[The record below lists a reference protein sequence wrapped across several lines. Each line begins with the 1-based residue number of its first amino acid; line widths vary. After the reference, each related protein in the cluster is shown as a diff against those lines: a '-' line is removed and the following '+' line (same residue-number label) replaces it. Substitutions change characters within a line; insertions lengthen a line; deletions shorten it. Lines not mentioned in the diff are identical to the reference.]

1 MNKENKY
8 PGSPANHDAQ
18 IVADKGSDLHS
29 SLSDTDLEEGEI
41 LSESDEA
48 VATSPVP
55 PTKKTKLAQPAKSKP
70 SPRRLLSRSSKEKCA
85 PAKETGEASDS
96 SSQSPKSRFKKVCL
110 AASKS
115 NFATTAD
122 VMDTF
127 KLVRTEIRKKYMK
140 LHKTFPK
147 KSFYGVMNN
156 FRESFLEFVDGANF
170 GQLSCQQGELKSKM
184 KKLIVTVFGKLLNN
198 GIVKR
203 IFEQQAGDLKQK
215 LWDFVDV
222 QIDYLLRDIDTTLK
236 GLCKPA
242 SPQSD
247 EKASG
252 KKEKVSGQPPVTKP
266 QCHPKEPESVL
277 SKPVRTRQCA
287 TVAPYKTGLGSRGKD
302 IRITLTDKDKDS
314 HLADAVDTQT
324 TVGFHPPKDVP
335 SVSENHNKLSGS
347 QNVSLLDK
355 TDFELLTE
363 QQASSLT
370 FNLVRDTQMGEIF
383 KCLLQGSDLLEG
395 NTANGDS
402 TAWSFGTPR
411 KDGDRYIS
419 VGTPTKFDSPSK
431 LFSPC
436 KFDTPSK
443 VIAAWSSITPRKMSS
458 PPLKSQAP
466 LNPALFDESCLL
478 EVPSDS
484 RTSAS
489 QRSFSILAEDLA
501 VSLTIPSPLKSDNHL
516 SFLQPS
522 SRQPTPDSVISAHIS
537 EDALLDEED
546 ATEQD
551 IHLALDTDNSSRG
564 SASSTSSGASEPL
577 ATPFVFKPHLPMQA
591 LVMERSNDH
600 FIVKIRQATSSADTT
615 LTADDSFNRTLTDGG
630 ERHSGGGETKTERPV
645 LSDGS
650 QGTSTNPALPERET
664 AVLPASPGLCK
675 APASEFSLAGSG
687 TSTWT
692 EEAACEESTGQNSP
706 NAPLSVDS
714 QNLSM
719 SPKSP
724 EIDKTVSRTPSP
736 EKSSSQIGKATVEQ
750 NIPSEPSTCQTS
762 KSENAATSP
771 KADSPKSTNSQAS
784 DRIQMPASSSDS
796 EKQHTEGSGS
806 EKGSSGATSAVS
818 GASESESTERSKGGK
833 RKRRQEKSKSKR
845 RRKEDKRSAET
856 DDDKSAETEGSSC
869 RSDGE
874 CKSTPVSPSSSG
886 LSAKNV
892 VKKKG
897 EVVVSWT
904 RSVVAPTFQKTAC
917 ISIVF
922 PPEQNT
928 NETKSRSFRDEDRDI
943 LIALKT
949 KGASRETFSTL
960 ADKLNKPSGQV
971 GRRSMDLNPYGI
983 KESPDD

>member
-41 LSESDEA
+41 LSESDET

-55 PTKKTKLAQPAKSKP
+55 ATKKAKLAQPAKSKP
-70 SPRRLLSRSSKEKCA
+70 SARRLLSRTSKEKCA

-170 GQLSCQQGELKSKM
+170 GPLSCQQGELKSKM

-247 EKASG
+247 DKASG

-266 QCHPKEPESVL
+266 QCQPKEPESVL

-314 HLADAVDTQT
+314 HLADTVDTQT
-324 TVGFHPPKDVP
+324 TVGFHPPKDTP

-347 QNVSLLDK
+347 QNGSLLDK

-395 NTANGDS
+395 NSANGDN

-564 SASSTSSGASEPL
+564 SASSTSSAASGPL

-600 FIVKIRQATSSADTT
+600 FIVKIRQASSSADTT
-615 LTADDSFNRTLTDGG
+615 LTADDRFDRTLTDEG

-650 QGTSTNPALPERET
+650 QGTSTNPLLPERET
-664 AVLPASPGLCK
+664 AVLPASSGMCE

-687 TSTWT
+687 SSTWT
-692 EEAACEESTGQNSP
+692 KEAACEESSGK
-706 NAPLSVDS
+706 PLSVDS
-714 QNLSM
+714 QNLSI
-719 SPKSP
+719 SLKSP
-724 EIDKTVSRTPSP
+724 EIDKTVSRTRSP
-736 EKSSSQIGKATVEQ
+736 EKSSLQISKATVEH

-762 KSENAATSP
+762 KSENATTSP
-771 KADSPKSTNSQAS
+771 KADLPKSTSSVRHSSESCEAS
-784 DRIQMPASSSDS
+784 NRIQTPASSSSDS
-796 EKQHTEGSGS
+796 EKQQTERSGS

-818 GASESESTERSKGGK
+818 GASECESTECSKGGK
-833 RKRRQEKSKSKR
+833 RKRRQEKTKSKR
-845 RRKEDKRSAET
+845 RRKEGKRSAET
-856 DDDKSAETEGSSC
+856 EDDKSAETEGSSC

-874 CKSTPVSPSSSG
+874 CKSTPTSPSSSG

-904 RSVVAPTFQKTAC
+904 RSVVASAFQKTGC
-917 ISIVF
+917 IFFF
-922 PPEQNT
+922 PPHQNKT
-928 NETKSRSFRDEDRDI
+928 PQNEISLFQ
-943 LIALKT
+943 
-949 KGASRETFSTL
+949 G
-960 ADKLNKPSGQV
+960 
-971 GRRSMDLNPYGI
+971 
-983 KESPDD
+983 